1 MSEQMNVFQD
11 DGSGL
16 ALINTRFL
24 ARIMKT
30 SKDQLYTHTHT
41 HTHTWNDAASEV
53 GIKYIL
59 IDDFKKMKSGDD
71 NFGWVGGKPCHRI

>member
-41 HTHTWNDAASEV
+41 HTPETMLQV
-53 GIKYIL
+53 K
-59 IDDFKKMKSGDD
+59 
-71 NFGWVGGKPCHRI
+71 